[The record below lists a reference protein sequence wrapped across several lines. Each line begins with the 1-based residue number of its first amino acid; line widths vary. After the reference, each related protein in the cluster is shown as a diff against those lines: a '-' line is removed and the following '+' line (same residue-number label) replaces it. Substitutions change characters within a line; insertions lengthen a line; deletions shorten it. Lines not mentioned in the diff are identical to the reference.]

1 MPGFDL
7 ASPPHHPDRDTVSI
21 LDLAHYEAGIQAS
34 YAVNLAEN
42 AQDKLL
48 VLLHTGHL
56 HLNQEI
62 IIP

>member
-21 LDLAHYEAGIQAS
+21 LDLAHYEAGIQAP

-48 VLLHTGHL
+48 ILLHT
-56 HLNQEI
+56 
-62 IIP
+62 